1 MADLNKP
8 ARKIA
13 FDRRP
18 RRKIPECDAGLTTV
32 TLVGVDV
39 ACPFKPDEEKLV
51 YDFEVEG
58 FPHEEHGTLQVFG
71 QADGSCGEKSN
82 NLKIV
87 EAFELVAEDGEVTEF
102 EFADLVGLQC
112 QAIVAFKPGSKG
124 GDKKFPR
131 ITELLPLSKK
141 SKKGKGK

>member
-8 ARKIA
+8 AGKIA

-18 RRKIPECDAGLTTV
+18 RRKIPDCDAGLTAV
-32 TLVGVDV
+32 TLVAVSVG
-39 ACPFKPDEEKLV
+39 CPFKPDEEKLI

-71 QADGSCGEKSN
+71 QADGGCGERSN

-87 EAFELVAEDGEVTEF
+87 EAFGLTADDGEVTEF
-102 EFADLVGLQC
+102 EFKDLVGRQC
-112 QAIVAFKPGSKG
+112 QAIVTLKPGSKG

-131 ITELLPLSKK
+131 ITELLPMT
-141 SKKGKGK
+141 KKGKGKK